1 MDWKKLKLNSA
12 SIRIINLV
20 IFILGIIIGF
30 IYTNESILEITLNSM
45 DFEYQNQVG
54 INFIL
59 YLGSFITRFPCLA
72 FVLNPTSKI
81 DFIISLMS

>member
-30 IYTNESILEITLNSM
+30 IYTNESILEITLNL
-45 DFEYQNQVG
+45 
-54 INFIL
+54 INI
-59 YLGSFITRFPCLA
+59 
-72 FVLNPTSKI
+72 
-81 DFIISLMS
+81 